1 MPLTNGDHALAMER
15 MQTDAAGLFVY
26 PRVHR
31 TQIEESAAGK
41 CNKPIPADLRYC
53 AYAEDFSIA
62 RVTEGVESVE
72 KYVSD
77 DLIDLLSVAGTPD
90 EVRQKVDPLAKRFPH
105 LLLHTAAESRD
116 AFQAIVD
123 TFRH

>member
-1 MPLTNGDHALAMER
+1 VLAHHGLQEQQ
-15 MQTDAAGLFVY
+15 QTLQMAML
-26 PRVHR
+26 
-31 TQIEESAAGK
+31 
-41 CNKPIPADLRYC
+41 
-53 AYAEDFSIA
+53 
-62 RVTEGVESVE
+62 TEGVESVE

-105 LLLHTAAESRD
+105 LLLHTPAVPPITAAESRD